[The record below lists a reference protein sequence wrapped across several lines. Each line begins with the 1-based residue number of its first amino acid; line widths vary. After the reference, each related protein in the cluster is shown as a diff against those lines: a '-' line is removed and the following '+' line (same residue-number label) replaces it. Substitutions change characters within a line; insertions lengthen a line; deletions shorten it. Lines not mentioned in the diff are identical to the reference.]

1 MRVFLAITVYNCTG
15 VFGGWVEAR
24 FIRII
29 PEREISSAGMKLAGE
44 NHPWERNL
52 IGKDEISWRESSLG
66 EKFHREDE
74 TSRRE
79 SSLREKFNR
88 QG

>member
-1 MRVFLAITVYNCTG
+1 MRLFLAINLYNCTG
-15 VFGGWVEAR
+15 VFGVWVEAR

-29 PEREISSAGMKLAGE
+29 PEREISSRGMKLAGE
-44 NHPWERNL
+44 NHPWERNF
-52 IGKDEISWRESSLG
+52 IGR
-66 EKFHREDE
+66 DE

-79 SSLREKFNR
+79 SSLREKFYQ